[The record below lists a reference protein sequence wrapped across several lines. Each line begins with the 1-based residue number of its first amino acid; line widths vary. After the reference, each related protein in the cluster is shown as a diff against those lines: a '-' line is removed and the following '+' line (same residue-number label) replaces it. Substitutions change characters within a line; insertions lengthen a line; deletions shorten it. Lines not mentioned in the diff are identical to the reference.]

1 MVRTLRARKTSI
13 GWLASAA
20 AAVIAP
26 CASAQD
32 VPPRPDTATW
42 KCERCPFARGYDADY
57 ELGATYVSE
66 DAARFGNATG
76 YDEEGG
82 YVLAAGTGQY
92 DTDAYRMQWDLLDL
106 GLDSRVV
113 EISGGAP
120 GTYEY
125 RIEYSELPYRR
136 FDTTDTVF
144 RQAGD
149 EALVLP
155 DDWVRAGTTGGFTA
169 LDASLIDRNIESDR
183 QSLQV
188 GGEFSGVER
197 LTLSADYR
205 RTERDGHS
213 IVGASFFNSAALL
226 PARFDERT
234 DTVDVGAAYRLNR
247 GFIELSWTGSF
258 YDNTDRAWRW
268 DNPYLGAAEGQV
280 AQAPDSDAQTI
291 TLAGAYGFAANTV
304 LSLSAALGEIEQD
317 ESLLAYSIDPSLAGP
332 LPRSSIDG
340 KVDTTH
346 VDLRLTSRPWEF
358 LRLKGVYRYDDRD
371 NRTPVAQWSRV
382 ITDLF
387 ASGETED
394 NRPYDFK
401 RTRLELSAAARFD
414 WWSWLEPFEFE
425 GGYERVETDRTLQE
439 VAEQTEDGGWGRVR
453 WRASGAEVSLRAGA
467 SRRDTDH
474 YDAGVAAALEQ
485 NPLLRKYTLAYRYRD
500 FCELRAT
507 LGWPGQ
513 PITFGGE
520 AFYASDDYTESPLG
534 LRKSDD
540 RRFAA
545 DVTWAVTERASLYL
559 QGGYEDL
566 ESRSVGSES
575 FDGADWQSQHR
586 DRFRTLGAGL
596 DFGTAADRFGTRVA
610 FTYAEGHGDVDVT
623 SALSGG
629 GAYPRLETE
638 MISAVVDFD
647 YRLSKAIDLRLQVR
661 YEDFS
666 SDDWALGGV
675 EPATIP
681 TVLTLGADPYEY
693 DVYLVSLSMRYR
705 FGVPAAKAADEV
717 QSQSAGAPRAR

>member
-1 MVRTLRARKTSI
+1 MVRTSCARGTSI
-13 GWLASAA
+13 SWLASAA
-20 AAVIAP
+20 AAVITG
-26 CASAQD
+26 ASAQD
-32 VPPRPDTATW
+32 VPPRPDTSTW
-42 KCERCPFARGYDADY
+42 KCERCPFARGYEAEY

-76 YDEEGG
+76 YDEQGG
-82 YVLAAGTGQY
+82 YVLASGTGQY

-125 RIEYSELPYRR
+125 QLEYSELPYRR
-136 FDTTDTVF
+136 YDTTDTVF

-149 EALVLP
+149 DALVLP
-155 DDWVRAGTTGGFTA
+155 DDWVRAGTTSGFTA
-169 LDASLIDRNIESDR
+169 LDASLIDRNIGSDR
-183 QSLQV
+183 QSLQL
-188 GGEFSGVER
+188 GGEFSGIER
-197 LTLSADYR
+197 LRLRADYR

-234 DTVDVGAAYRLNR
+234 DVVDFGAAYSLDR

-258 YDNTDRAWRW
+258 YDNTERAWRW
-268 DNPYLGAAEGQV
+268 DNPYLGPAQGQI

-291 TLAGAYGFAANTV
+291 TLAGAYRFAANTV
-304 LSLSAALGEIEQD
+304 LSLSAATGEIEQD
-317 ESLLAYSIDPSLAGP
+317 ESLLAYSIDPSLAAA
-332 LPRSSIDG
+332 LPRSSLDG

-346 VDLRLTSRPWEF
+346 VDLRLTSRPSQF
-358 LRLKGVYRYDDRD
+358 LRLRGVYRYDERD

-387 ASGETED
+387 ASGEPED
-394 NRPYDFK
+394 NRPYSFE
-401 RTRLELSAAARFD
+401 RSRLELSAAARVD
-414 WWSWLEPFEFE
+414 WWSWLEAFEFE

-453 WRASGAEVSLRAGA
+453 WRALDAEVSLRAGA

-474 YDAGVAAALEQ
+474 YDTGVAAALEQ
-485 NPLLRKYTLAYRYRD
+485 NPLLRKYTLAYRFRD
-500 FCELRAT
+500 FFELRAT
-507 LGWPGQ
+507 LGWPGR

-520 AFYASDDYTESPLG
+520 AFYASDDYSESPLG

-540 RRFAA
+540 RRYAA
-545 DVTWAVTERASLYL
+545 DVTWAVSERVSVYL

-575 FDGADWQSQHR
+575 FDGADWQAQHR

-610 FTYAEGHGDVDVT
+610 LTYAQGLGDLDVT

-638 MISAVVDFD
+638 LKSAVVDFD
-647 YRLSKAIDLRLQVR
+647 YQVSAALDLRLQLR

-666 SDDWALGGV
+666 SADWAHAGV
-675 EPATIP
+675 KPATIP
-681 TVLTLGADPYEY
+681 TVLTLGADPYDY

-705 FGVPAAKAADEV
+705 FGRPAATARSET
-717 QSQSAGAPRAR
+717 QSRSAGDAGGDR